1 MLEHLHDVYPYTLE
15 IIVIP
20 LKGKAKI
27 VPHEKPKVTL
37 LSGGDGGGPH
47 APILDLLQ
55 KSLREGIDYDDK
67 VTLYLVGA
75 DGNSVEAFVSTT
87 MPDFQRYLRYH
98 FVKDLSEHE
107 L

>member
-1 MLEHLHDVYPYTLE
+1 MMEHLHAVYPYTLE
-15 IIVIP
+15 IIVVP

-37 LSGGDGGGPH
+37 LGGPH
-47 APILDLLQ
+47 PVLDLLQ
-55 KSLREGIDYDDK
+55 KSLRGGIENGDK
-67 VTLYLVGA
+67 VTLFLVGA

-87 MPDFQRYLRYH
+87 MPDLQRYLRYH